1 MGVSRVKNFP
11 TRAPVGMLLGAV
23 LGFLSIVP
31 VFVIWHHY
39 EPPLERFY
47 FPQYVGSTLAQTPI
61 GTVIS
66 FFNSRRNT
74 RTYFV
79 LVQGGMPVTSATG
92 LAPGGHISVRFVKT
106 TPHIFSIWLQNQ
118 IYAGREFREV
128 LQTPLALWTGIGLSL
143 LLSGLILDFQ
153 RRKRAR
159 EGVPLRGPDLMTRRA
174 FNRATK
180 GDGFK
185 LHVFD

>member
-1 MGVSRVKNFP
+1 
-11 TRAPVGMLLGAV
+11 MLLGAV

-31 VFVIWHHY
+31 VFVIWRRY
-39 EPPLERFY
+39 EPRLERFY

-61 GTVIS
+61 GTVTS
-66 FFNSRRNT
+66 FFNSRHNT

-79 LVQGGMPVTSATG
+79 LVQSGKPLTSVTG
-92 LAPGGHISVRFVKT
+92 LAPAGHISVRFVKT
-106 TPHIFSIWLQNQ
+106 TPHIFNIWLQNQ
-118 IYAGREFREV
+118 IYAGREFRKV
-128 LQTPLALWTGIGLSL
+128 LRTPLALSTGIGLSL
-143 LLSGLILDFQ
+143 FLAGVILDFQ

>member
-1 MGVSRVKNFP
+1 MKNFP
-11 TRAPVGMLLGAV
+11 TRAPVGLFLGGI
-23 LGFLSIVP
+23 LGFVLILP
-31 VFVIWHHY
+31 VFAIWHRY
-39 EPPLERFY
+39 QPPLERFY

-66 FFNSRRNT
+66 LFHSRHNT

-79 LVQGGMPVTSATG
+79 LMQDGRPMTNASSPDPAR
-92 LAPGGHISVRFVKT
+92 PISVRFVET
-106 TPHIFSIWLQNQ
+106 TPRIFGAWLQTR
-118 IYAGREFREV
+118 IYRGRAFHEV
-128 LQTPLALWTGIGLSL
+128 LQVPIMLSIALYFSLVLTGLSY
-143 LLSGLILDFQ
+143 DCA

-159 EGVPLRGPDLMTRRA
+159 EGVSLRGPDLMTRRA

-180 GDGFK
+180 GDGFT